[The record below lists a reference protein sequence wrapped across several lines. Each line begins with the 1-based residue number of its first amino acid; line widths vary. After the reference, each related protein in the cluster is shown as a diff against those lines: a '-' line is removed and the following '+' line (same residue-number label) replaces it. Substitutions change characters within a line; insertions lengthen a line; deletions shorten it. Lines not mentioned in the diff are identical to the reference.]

1 MPRVSFAEVE
11 TREFEPLPKGR
22 HSAKLSSAEY
32 VPESKRSGEPGIAW
46 EFAIE
51 EDDYRGRKGFL
62 NTSLQKQSLWAT
74 QRVLVALGMDKKAID
89 ALDWDTDD
97 PATIQDTLN
106 GLVGSDCVIVVR
118 HEKYEGVDRQRIAR
132 VLASDEA
139 EASKLPF

>member
-1 MPRVSFAEVE
+1 
-11 TREFEPLPKGR
+11 
-22 HSAKLSSAEY
+22 
-32 VPESKRSGEPGIAW
+32 
-46 EFAIE
+46 
-51 EDDYRGRKGFL
+51 
-62 NTSLQKQSLWAT
+62 
-74 QRVLVALGMDKKAID
+74 MDKKAID